1 MHIDERGLILM
12 IVYYSLVFNFITVL
26 KLGSFCVYVKFI
38 NIYIYQIY
46 L

>member
-12 IVYYSLVFNFITVL
+12 IVYYSLVFNFITAL

-38 NIYIYQIY
+38 NIYQIY